1 MKRTATAAIAAATS
15 LSLAVVPAYAQD
27 TDDPAKDDTN
37 ASSQDNQDNQGSSSQ
52 GDQQD
57 GKKTGSSDISDED
70 AQKYYKENKDKA
82 TGLAKPKEGKE
93 DEDVSSA
100 LLSSIKSDASNGW
113 EPGKTANILLGTG
126 IGALVLG
133 ILAVVAGG
141 GAIPGLGNIKL
152 PF

>member
-1 MKRTATAAIAAATS
+1 MKRTATAAIAAATA
-15 LSLAVVPAYAQD
+15 LSLAVVPAYAED
-27 TDDPAKDDTN
+27 AKDPGKDDTN
-37 ASSQDNQDNQGSSSQ
+37 ASSNDNQGSSSE

-57 GKKTGSSDISDED
+57 GKKVSSSDITDEQ
-70 AQKYYKENKDKA
+70 AQQYWKDNKDKA
-82 TGLAKPKEGKE
+82 TGLAKPKEGQ
-93 DEDVSSA
+93 DEASSA

-141 GAIPGLGNIKL
+141 GALPGLGNIKL

>member
-1 MKRTATAAIAAATS
+1 MKRTATAAIAAATA
-15 LSLAVVPAYAQD
+15 LSLAVVPAYAED
-27 TDDPAKDDTN
+27 AKDPGKDDTN
-37 ASSQDNQDNQGSSSQ
+37 ASSNDNQGSSSE
-52 GDQQD
+52 GEQQD
-57 GKKTGSSDISDED
+57 GKKVSSSDISDEE
-70 AQKYYKENKDKA
+70 AQAYYKERQKDA

-93 DEDVSSA
+93 GEDVSSA
-100 LLSSIKSDASNGW
+100 LLSSIKSDKANGW

>member
-1 MKRTATAAIAAATS
+1 MKRTATAAIAAATA
-15 LSLAVVPAYAQD
+15 LSLAVVPAYAED
-27 TDDPAKDDTN
+27 AKDPGKDDTN
-37 ASSQDNQDNQGSSSQ
+37 ASSQDNQGSSSNAE
-52 GDQQD
+52 GEQQD
-57 GKKTGSSDISDED
+57 GKKVSSSDITDEE
-70 AQKYYKENKDKA
+70 AQAYYKERQKDA

-100 LLSSIKSDASNGW
+100 LLSSIKSDKANDW

>member
-1 MKRTATAAIAAATS
+1 MKRTATAAIAAATA
-15 LSLAVVPAYAQD
+15 LSLAVVPAYAED
-27 TDDPAKDDTN
+27 AKDPGKDDTN
-37 ASSQDNQDNQGSSSQ
+37 ASSNDNQGSSSE
-52 GDQQD
+52 GEQQD
-57 GKKTGSSDISDED
+57 GKKVSSSDISDEE
-70 AQKYYKENKDKA
+70 AQAYYKERQKDA

-93 DEDVSSA
+93 GEDVSSA
-100 LLSSIKSDASNGW
+100 LLSSIKSDKANDW

>member
-1 MKRTATAAIAAATS
+1 MKRTATAAIAAATA

-27 TDDPAKDDTN
+27 TDDPAKGDTN

-70 AQKYYKENKDKA
+70 AQNYWKENKDKA
-82 TGLAKPKEGKE
+82 TGLAKPKEGQ
-93 DEDVSSA
+93 DEASSA
-100 LLSSIKSDASNGW
+100 LLSSIKSDKANEW

>member
-1 MKRTATAAIAAATS
+1 MKRTATAAIAAATA

-27 TDDPAKDDTN
+27 TDDPAKGDTN
-37 ASSQDNQDNQGSSSQ
+37 ASSQDNQDNQGSSSE

>member
-1 MKRTATAAIAAATS
+1 MKRTATAAIAAATA
-15 LSLAVVPAYAQD
+15 LSLAVVPAYAED
-27 TDDPAKDDTN
+27 AKDPGKDDTN
-37 ASSQDNQDNQGSSSQ
+37 ASSQDNQGSSSNAE
-52 GDQQD
+52 GED
-57 GKKTGSSDISDED
+57 GKKVSSSDISDED

-93 DEDVSSA
+93 DQDVSSA

>member
-1 MKRTATAAIAAATS
+1 MKRTATAAIAAATA
-15 LSLAVVPAYAQD
+15 LSLAVVPAYAED
-27 TDDPAKDDTN
+27 AKDPGKDDTN
-37 ASSQDNQDNQGSSSQ
+37 ASSNDNQGSSSE
-52 GDQQD
+52 GEQQD
-57 GKKTGSSDISDED
+57 GKKVSSSDITDEE
-70 AQKYYKENKDKA
+70 AQAYYKERQKDA

-93 DEDVSSA
+93 GEDVSSA
-100 LLSSIKSDASNGW
+100 LLSSIKSDKANGW

>member
-1 MKRTATAAIAAATS
+1 MKRTATAAIAAATA

-27 TDDPAKDDTN
+27 TDDPAKGDTN
-37 ASSQDNQDNQGSSSQ
+37 ASSQDNQGSSSQ

-70 AQKYYKENKDKA
+70 AQKYYKENKGKA

-100 LLSSIKSDASNGW
+100 LLSSIKSDKANDW

>member
-1 MKRTATAAIAAATS
+1 MKRTATAAIAAATA
-15 LSLAVVPAYAQD
+15 LSLAVVPAYAED
-27 TDDPAKDDTN
+27 AKDPGKDDTN
-37 ASSQDNQDNQGSSSQ
+37 ASSNDNQGSSSE

-57 GKKTGSSDISDED
+57 GKKVSSSDITDEQ
-70 AQKYYKENKDKA
+70 AQQYWKDNKDKA
-82 TGLAKPKEGKE
+82 IGLAKPKEGQ
-93 DEDVSSA
+93 DEASSA

-141 GAIPGLGNIKL
+141 GALPGLGNIKL

>member
-1 MKRTATAAIAAATS
+1 MKRTATAAIAAATA
-15 LSLAVVPAYAQD
+15 LSLAVVPAYAED
-27 TDDPAKDDTN
+27 AKDPGKDDTN
-37 ASSQDNQDNQGSSSQ
+37 ASSNDNQGSSSK
-52 GDQQD
+52 DDKQD
-57 GKKTGSSDISDED
+57 GDKVSSSDISDED
-70 AQKYYKENKDKA
+70 AQKYYKERQKDA

-93 DEDVSSA
+93 DEDISSA
-100 LLSSIKSDASNGW
+100 LLSSIKSDKANDW

>member
-1 MKRTATAAIAAATS
+1 MKRTSTAAIAAATA
-15 LSLAVVPAYAQD
+15 LSLAVVPAYAED
-27 TDDPAKDDTN
+27 AKDPGKDDTN
-37 ASSQDNQDNQGSSSQ
+37 ASSNDNQGSSSE
-52 GDQQD
+52 GEQQD
-57 GKKTGSSDISDED
+57 GKKVSSSDITDEE
-70 AQKYYKENKDKA
+70 AQAYYKERQKDA

-100 LLSSIKSDASNGW
+100 LLSSIKSDKANDW

>member
-1 MKRTATAAIAAATS
+1 MKRTATAAIAAATA
-15 LSLAVVPAYAQD
+15 LSLAVVPAYAED
-27 TDDPAKDDTN
+27 AKDPGKDDTN
-37 ASSQDNQDNQGSSSQ
+37 ASSNDNQGSSSE

-57 GKKTGSSDISDED
+57 GKKVSSSDISDEE
-70 AQKYYKENKDKA
+70 AQAYYKERQKDA

-93 DEDVSSA
+93 GEDVSSA
-100 LLSSIKSDASNGW
+100 LLSSIKSDKANDW

>member
-1 MKRTATAAIAAATS
+1 MKRTATAAIAAATA
-15 LSLAVVPAYAQD
+15 LSLAVVPAYAED
-27 TDDPAKDDTN
+27 AKDPGKDDTN
-37 ASSQDNQDNQGSSSQ
+37 ASSQDNQGSSSNAE
-52 GDQQD
+52 GEQQD
-57 GKKTGSSDISDED
+57 GKKVSSSDITDEE
-70 AQKYYKENKDKA
+70 AQAYYKERQKDA

-93 DEDVSSA
+93 GEDVSSA
-100 LLSSIKSDASNGW
+100 LLSSIKSDKANGW